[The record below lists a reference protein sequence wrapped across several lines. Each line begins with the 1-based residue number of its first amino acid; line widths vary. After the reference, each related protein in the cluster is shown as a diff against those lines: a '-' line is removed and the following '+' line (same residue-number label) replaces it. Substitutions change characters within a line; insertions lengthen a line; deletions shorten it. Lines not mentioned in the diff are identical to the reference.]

1 MLVHRVDFKGPH
13 GSVLFVL
20 LKMFLVFRHG
30 LSLSLWCILHRLCDV
45 LCGSV
50 DLEFDTKY
58 TSPDLGPS
66 SFSTGVLGVLSKM
79 FDRSCV
85 HVLVNN

>member
-1 MLVHRVDFKGPH
+1 
-13 GSVLFVL
+13 
-20 LKMFLVFRHG
+20 MF
-30 LSLSLWCILHRLCDV
+30 

-58 TSPDLGPS
+58 TSSDLGPS

>member
-1 MLVHRVDFKGPH
+1 MYFLYCWKCF
-13 GSVLFVL
+13 LFLDIACHCLCGAFYTGFV
-20 LKMFLVFRHG
+20 MF
-30 LSLSLWCILHRLCDV
+30 

-58 TSPDLGPS
+58 TSSDLGPS